1 MRRCAAHRDG
11 SPVLS
16 ANCCRVAGV
25 SGGCRA
31 SAVARLRRIA
41 ATCLDVLQLPSSPAA
56 HLVTGFHGVGTRVS
70 CSPSATCRFHPPF
83 SWKRLSYLLRL
94 YVDRVECV
102 QTPQCLSSITST
114 LLYHYLSKCTFI
126 QLLKL
131 LHMTWIE
138 PLPSFINPSMITDPY
153 NHARLKTFPS
163 LQVVS
168 ARKPSPAR

>member
-131 LHMTWIE
+131 LHMIWIE
-138 PLPSFINPSMITDPY
+138 PLPSFINPSMITDP
-153 NHARLKTFPS
+153 
-163 LQVVS
+163 
-168 ARKPSPAR
+168 